1 MYIFVHSMFVSE
13 IFPIIF
19 AQGVD
24 ICNIKTVCVYGLPD
38 SISQLYQ
45 VRNSQLLL
53 LRVMTINNCF
63 LKLFS

>member
-1 MYIFVHSMFVSE
+1 MFVSE
-13 IFPIIF
+13 IFIIF

-24 ICNIKTVCVYGLPD
+24 ICNIKNVCVYGLPD

-45 VRNSQLLL
+45 VRNSQLIL
-53 LRVMTINNCF
+53 LRVMTIYNNCF

>member
-13 IFPIIF
+13 IFYIF

-45 VRNSQLLL
+45 VRNSQLIL
-53 LRVMTINNCF
+53 LRVMTI
-63 LKLFS
+63 